1 MWRTMGITIFTFVG
15 LILSNVLN
23 MDSTPLSAGSKSIDP
38 PFYQC
43 DSAWVDSVFNSM
55 SEDEKI
61 GQLFMIAAYSNKDKQ
76 HEDYL
81 KMLIEDYNI
90 GGLIFM
96 QGGPVRQATMHNS
109 LQESAKVKLLIA
121 IDGEWSLSMR
131 LDSTVMYPRQMML
144 GAIQDDNLIYEMGAE
159 FARQFKRMGIHVNFA
174 PVIDVNNNPENPVIN
189 SRSFGEDPEN
199 VARKG
204 WMYAKGMQD
213 NGVLATG
220 KHFPGHGDTN
230 VDSHKDLPVI
240 NHSYERLDSIEFYP
254 FKYLFKKGLG
264 AVMVAHLYI
273 PALDTTSNLAT
284 TLSPRVVSELLKGKM
299 DFKGLIFTDALNMQ
313 GVAKYFPE
321 GEVDVMALLAGND
334 ILLFSGDVP
343 RAVRKIKEAIA
354 EGRITQEEIDERVKK
369 ILMAKYWAG
378 LNNYKPV
385 DTENLVADLN
395 NTDANWMQQKLVEN
409 AITTVTNKNEIIP
422 ITNLDSV
429 TIASLSFGCANEST
443 FQNRL
448 KYYADVKNYIYNKDV
463 GVLGYN
469 GLMNELK
476 MYDIVIISVHGTNRN
491 PKSRFGVNKLITD
504 FTDTLATKTNI
515 ILNVFAN
522 PYSLSYFRNLDKMAA
537 VMLSYNDWG
546 ITNDFAAQ
554 AVFGGITSKGRL
566 PVSIN
571 KDLVSGAGVDT
582 KALRLKYTMIPEEAG
597 IDSKLLYKV
606 DSIFNSGINNKAFP
620 GGQVLA
626 AKDGVVFYYKSFGKH
641 TYEGN
646 RRVENLDIYDL
657 ASVTKVVS
665 TTNSLMY
672 FYERNYFKLEE
683 PLSKYLPG
691 LDTTNKKDINFYDI
705 LSHQA
710 CLTPWIPF
718 FKKTI
723 VSDSIRGK
731 IYAPAPDS
739 IHTILV
745 SDNLYMDSHW
755 LDSVWYDIFTSKLL
769 NGKNYRYSDLGMIM
783 IGKLLEQWAGKPLD
797 LFVSNQFY
805 KPLGAWSLGYNPSLY
820 FNKDMIVPTEN
831 DKFFRQNL
839 VHGYVH
845 DQAASLMGGVA
856 GHAGLFSNAN
866 DLAKVL
872 QIYLNGGQYA
882 GKQFFEPETIKWFT
896 SPHNDTAK
904 NRRALGFDRP
914 IPAIGKGPACD
925 SASYLSF
932 GHGGFTGTIIWADPE
947 YNLSYV
953 FLSNRVYP
961 EAENN
966 KIISMD
972 IRTNIQ
978 QVFYDAI
985 ISYNIADSNNE

>member
-1 MWRTMGITIFTFVG
+1 MGIVIFTFIG
-15 LILSNVLN
+15 LILSNMLN
-23 MDSTPLSAGSKSIDP
+23 LDSTPLKSGSESVDP
-38 PFYQC
+38 PFYQS
-43 DSAWVDSVFNSM
+43 DTAWVDSVFNSLTD
-55 SEDEKI
+55 DEKI
-61 GQLFMIAAYSNKDKQ
+61 GQLFMIAAYSNKDKN

-81 KMLIEDYNI
+81 KMLIEDYGI

-96 QGGPVRQATMHNS
+96 QGGPLRQAKMHNR
-109 LQESAKVKLLIA
+109 LQEVSKVKMLIA

-131 LDSTVMYPRQMML
+131 LDSTIMYPRQMML

-159 FARQFKRMGIHVNFA
+159 FSRQFKRMGIHVNFA
-174 PVIDVNNNPENPVIN
+174 PVIDVNNNPSNPVIN
-189 SRSFGEDPEN
+189 SRSFGEDPKN
-199 VARKG
+199 VAHKG

-213 NGVLATG
+213 NKVLATG
-220 KHFPGHGDTN
+220 KHFPGHGDTDT
-230 VDSHKDLPVI
+230 DSHKDLPVI
-240 NHSYERLDSIEFYP
+240 YHSYERLDSVEFYP

-264 AVMVAHLYI
+264 AVMVAHLYV

-284 TLSPRVVSELLKGKM
+284 TLSPKVVTELLKGKM
-299 DFKGLIFTDALNMQ
+299 DFKGLVFTDALNMQ
-313 GVAKYFPE
+313 GVAKFFPE
-321 GEVDVMALLAGND
+321 AEIDVKALLAGND
-334 ILLFSGDVP
+334 VLLFSGDVP
-343 RAVRKIKEAIA
+343 SAVKKIKEAIA

-369 ILMAKYWAG
+369 ILMAKYWVG
-378 LNNYKPV
+378 LNDYKPV
-385 DTENLVADLN
+385 ETENLVSELN
-395 NTDANWMQQKLVEN
+395 NTEAKWMQQKLIEN
-409 AITTVTNKNEIIP
+409 AITTITNKDDIIP
-422 ITNLDSV
+422 IKHLDSV
-429 TIASLSFGCANEST
+429 KIASLSFGRSSESI

-448 KYYADVKNYIYNKDV
+448 KYYADVSSYTYNKDV
-463 GVLGYN
+463 AVLGYN

-476 MYDIVIISVHGTNRN
+476 KYDIVIVSVHGTNRN

-522 PYSLSYFRNLDKMAA
+522 PYSLSYFRNIDKMAA
-537 VMLSYNDWG
+537 VMVSFNDWS

-554 AVFGGITSKGRL
+554 AVFGGIACRGRL
-566 PVSIN
+566 PVSVN
-571 KDLVSGAGVDT
+571 EKYLAGSGVDT
-582 KALRLKYTMIPEEAG
+582 KAFRLKYTNIPEEAG
-597 IDSKLLYKV
+597 VDSKLLYKV
-606 DSIFNSGINNKAFP
+606 DSIFDSGINKKAFP

-626 AKDGVVFYYKSFGKH
+626 VKDGIVFYYKSFGKH
-641 TYEGN
+641 TYEGD

-665 TTNSLMY
+665 TTNALMH
-672 FYERNYFKLEE
+672 FYEKNYFKLEE

-691 LDTTNKKDINFYDI
+691 LDTTNKKDINFYDV

-710 CLTPWIPF
+710 RLTPWIPF

-731 IYAPAPDS
+731 VYAPIFDS
-739 IHTILV
+739 IHTV
-745 SDNLYMDSHW
+745 MVANDLYMDSHW

-769 NGKNYRYSDLGMIM
+769 NGKYYRYSDLGMIM
-783 IGKLLEQWAGKPLD
+783 IGKMLEQWAEQPLD
-797 LFVSNQFY
+797 LLVKNQFY
-805 KPLGAWSLGYNPSLY
+805 KPLGAWSLGYNPSNY
-820 FNKDMIVPTEN
+820 FSLDIIAPTEK
-831 DKFFRQNL
+831 DKIFRQKL

-845 DQAASLMGGVA
+845 DQAAALMGGVA

-872 QIYLNGGQYA
+872 QIYLNEGQYA
-882 GKQFFEPETIKWFT
+882 DKTFFMPETIKWFT

-925 SASYLSF
+925 SASFQSF
-932 GHGGFTGTIIWADPE
+932 GHGGFTGTLIWADPKC
-947 YNLSYV
+947 NLSYV

-961 EAENN
+961 DAENN
-966 KIISMD
+966 KIITMD

-985 ISYNIADSNNE
+985 NSFKLANSKQ